1 MKDSRSTSLDIA
13 YRAGVSQ
20 STVSRALRDSPLVSL
35 ETREKI
41 KAIALELNYKVDKAA
56 SNLRAKSSRT
66 LALLIRDDPTTD
78 ESHINPFFLSM
89 LGSITRATALR
100 GYDLLVTFQQQSE
113 DWHRDFE
120 DSHRAD
126 GLILLGYGV
135 YDSYVERLKH
145 LQAAGAHFI
154 SWGAVHN
161 NHPGCSIGCDN
172 EKGGYLAGQHLL
184 SLGRKRIAFVG
195 DTSGNSPEFSERYRG
210 FCRALR
216 EAGIAHAP
224 ELLIAAET
232 IESLGYEAVQILM
245 AKNIPFDGVF
255 AASDLIAIGALRAL
269 QKRGVTVGRD
279 ISVVGFDDI
288 QSAAYITPSLTTIR
302 QDTNVAGEML
312 VENLLSIVG
321 GDDVSSTLLQPKL
334 IVRESCGAQLDS

>member
-1 MKDSRSTSLDIA
+1 MKDSRPTSLDIA

-41 KAIALELNYKVDKAA
+41 KAIARELNYKVDKAA

-66 LALLIRDDPTTD
+66 LALLIREDPTTD

-89 LGSITRATALR
+89 LGAITRATAVR

-135 YDSYVERLKH
+135 YDSYVERLKN
-145 LQAAGAHFI
+145 LQEDGAHFI
-154 SWGAVHN
+154 CWGAVHN
-161 NHPGCSIGCDN
+161 DQPGCSIGCNN
-172 EKGGYLAGQHLL
+172 EEGGYLAGRHLV
-184 SLGRKRIAFVG
+184 SLGRKRIAFFG
-195 DTSGNSPEFSERYRG
+195 DVSANSPEFSARYRG
-210 FCRALR
+210 FCRALA
-216 EAGIAHAP
+216 EANIDHAA

-232 IESLGYEAVQILM
+232 IETFGFEAVQRLV
-245 AKNIPFDGVF
+245 ADNIPFDAIF

-269 QKRGVTVGRD
+269 QKSGVKVGTD
-279 ISVVGFDDI
+279 VSVVGFDDI
-288 QSAAYITPSLTTIR
+288 QSAAYITPSLTTVR

-312 VENLLSIVG
+312 VENLLSIVAG
-321 GDDVSSTLLQPKL
+321 EQVESTLLQPKL
-334 IVRESCGAQLDS
+334 IVRESCGSN

>member
-1 MKDSRSTSLDIA
+1 MKDSRPTSLDIA

-41 KAIALELNYKVDKAA
+41 KAIARELNYKVDKAA

-66 LALLIRDDPTTD
+66 LALLIREDPTTD

-89 LGSITRATALR
+89 LGAITRATAVR

-135 YDSYVERLKH
+135 YDSYVERLKS
-145 LQAAGAHFI
+145 LQEDGAHFI
-154 SWGAVHN
+154 CWGAVHN
-161 NHPGCSIGCDN
+161 DQPGCSIGCNN
-172 EKGGYLAGQHLL
+172 EGGGYLAGQHLVR
-184 SLGRKRIAFVG
+184 LGRKRIAFFG
-195 DTSGNSPEFSERYRG
+195 DTSANSPEFSARYRG
-210 FCRALR
+210 FCRALA
-216 EAGIAHAP
+216 EVGIGHAP

-232 IESLGYEAVQILM
+232 IETFGLKAVQKLM
-245 AKNIPFDGVF
+245 ADGVHFDAIF

-269 QKRGVTVGRD
+269 QKAGIKVGQD
-279 ISVVGFDDI
+279 VSVVGFDDI
-288 QSAAYITPSLTTIR
+288 QSAAYITPSLTTVR

-312 VENLLSIVG
+312 VENLLSIVAG
-321 GDDVSSTLLQPKL
+321 EEVESTLLQPKL
-334 IVRESCGAQLDS
+334 IVRESCGSN